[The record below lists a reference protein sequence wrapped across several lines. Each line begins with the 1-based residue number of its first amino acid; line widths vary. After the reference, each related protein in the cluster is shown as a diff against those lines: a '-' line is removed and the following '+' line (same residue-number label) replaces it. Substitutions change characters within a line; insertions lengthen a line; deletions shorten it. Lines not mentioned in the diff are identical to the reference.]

1 MSGHVES
8 LSICTW
14 EVTRPSPST
23 LNMRILKQE
32 KLRNLPK
39 MMQVVSNKA
48 WMEICFAD
56 YQFSVPLTLPHC
68 VTFAKTKPI
77 QGSSWALWPT
87 APTLRVNVLI
97 GTAELKSVGGKV
109 WTGGES
115 TSKRAFW
122 PAPGPQ
128 QV

>member
-1 MSGHVES
+1 
-8 LSICTW
+8 
-14 EVTRPSPST
+14 
-23 LNMRILKQE
+23 
-32 KLRNLPK
+32 
-39 MMQVVSNKA
+39 MMQVISNKA

-56 YQFSVPLTLPHC
+56 CQFSVPLTLPPC
-68 VTFAKTKPI
+68 VTSAKMKPI
-77 QGSSWALWPT
+77 QGNSWALWPT
-87 APTLRVNVLI
+87 APTLRVNILI